1 VKAPDITES
10 EWTIM
15 EHLWKSAP
23 QTASELAKALRSET
37 GWADNTVRT
46 LLARLVEKGALRA
59 DENASGVR
67 QFSPAL
73 AREAFVKAESASFL
87 QRVFQGAAQP
97 LLVHFASQSKL
108 SPEEVKEL
116 KRLLDESLKKQ
127 K

>member
-1 VKAPDITES
+1 MKAPEITES

-15 EHLWKSAP
+15 ERLWQSAP
-23 QTASELAKALRSET
+23 QTASEIAKSLRKAT

-59 DENASGVR
+59 DENASGIR
-67 QFSPAL
+67 QFTPAL
-73 AREAFVKAESASFL
+73 PRESFVQAESASFL

-116 KRLLDESLKKQ
+116 KRLLDESLKSQ

>member
-1 VKAPDITES
+1 MKAPDITES

-15 EHLWKSAP
+15 ERLWQTAP
-23 QTASELAKALRSET
+23 QTASELAKALRQST

-46 LLARLVEKGALRA
+46 LLTRLVEKGALRA
-59 DENASGVR
+59 DENAAGVR

-87 QRVFQGAAQP
+87 ERVFQGAAQP

-108 SPEEVKEL
+108 TPDQVREL
-116 KRLLDESLKKQ
+116 KSLLDQSLKNQ

>member
-1 VKAPDITES
+1 VKAPEITES
-10 EWTIM
+10 EWIIM
-15 EHLWKSAP
+15 ERLWKSAP
-23 QTASELAKALRSET
+23 QTASELAKALRKET

-59 DENASGVR
+59 DENAGGVR
-67 QFSPAL
+67 QFAPAL

-87 QRVFQGAAQP
+87 QRVFNGAAQP

-108 SPEEVKEL
+108 TPEEVKEL
-116 KRLLDESLKKQ
+116 KRLLDESLKHQ